1 MNKILS
7 TNDKRFRNLSSVE
20 KEGRNSQE
28 WSQEGNAAGDPKR
41 NVVVSGQ
48 IEDKSCKN
56 NIHIK
61 STTND
66 DVVTRSYAPAKG
78 VATSAPAPEN
88 RL

>member
-28 WSQEGNAAGDPKR
+28 WSQEGNAAGDPER
-41 NVVVSGQ
+41 NVVISGQ
-48 IEDKSCKN
+48 IVDKSCEN
-56 NIHIK
+56 NINIM

-66 DVVTRSYAPAKG
+66 DVVTSSYAPAKG